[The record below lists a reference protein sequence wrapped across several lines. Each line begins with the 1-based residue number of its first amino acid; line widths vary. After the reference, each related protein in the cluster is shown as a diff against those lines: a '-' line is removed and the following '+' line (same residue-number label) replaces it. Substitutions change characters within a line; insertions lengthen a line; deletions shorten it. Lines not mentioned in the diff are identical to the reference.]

1 MINWGSVYLIVK
13 DFDKSIEFYK
23 KLFEKDVAAQN
34 HNRFA
39 MFDVNGFSLSI
50 MNSRYDIENPDK
62 IVTKGARYDEYD
74 NYPKIAI
81 KDNPGKVVINLC
93 TDDLNAEHDRI
104 DNLKISNKLTEI
116 RFINA
121 KNPYYYFSL
130 KDPDDNIIEIT
141 GPYEEEKNRIS
152 WKEN

>member
-1 MINWGSVYLIVK
+1 MINWGSIYLIVK

-34 HNRFA
+34 YNRFA
-39 MFDVNGFSLSI
+39 VFDVNGFSLSI

-62 IVTKGARYDEYD
+62 IVTKGERYEEYD

-93 TDDLNAEHDRI
+93 TDDLIVEHNRI

-141 GPYEEEKNRIS
+141 GPYEEENKTTS
-152 WKEN
+152 